1 MLRDRFPV
9 LSVCLSVMLVYCGQ
23 MAGWIKMPLG
33 TEVGLGPGDTV
44 RWGPSSP
51 TERGTAAPP
60 TFWPMSIVAKRL
72 PISATAELLFV
83 FVFCYNI
90 LMLLVNDWFVMLDL
104 VSSVLSQE
112 AGWEEHLQNDLLWV
126 EWDVKP

>member
-1 MLRDRFPV
+1 
-9 LSVCLSVMLVYCGQ
+9 
-23 MAGWIKMPLG
+23 
-33 TEVGLGPGDTV
+33 
-44 RWGPSSP
+44 
-51 TERGTAAPP
+51 
-60 TFWPMSIVAKRL
+60 MSIVAKRL